1 MTVAPPQGDTVKHHG
16 GEISYPGD
24 KQPARRRRGVLV
36 VVVVVEEEEEGM
48 QQIATAGQ
56 SCTKNTV
63 KHKQS
68 AVDNVTELPSVG
80 LRRTWE

>member
-1 MTVAPPQGDTVKHHG
+1 MV
-16 GEISYPGD
+16 
-24 KQPARRRRGVLV
+24 V